1 MSTNSVL
8 EILYAKDGST
18 EVAVKVVRK
27 DYFKQ
32 DPKVRENLEREIR
45 ILKLLRG
52 CEYVVKILHVQ
63 VNTSFIPSSLFVFP
77 TRVLHMR
84 WNLTL
89 IHTVILLHP
98 C

>member
-1 MSTNSVL
+1 MQ
-8 EILYAKDGST
+8 DGNT

-63 VNTSFIPSSLFVFP
+63 VNNTFYSPPKGSIF
-77 TRVLHMR
+77 H
-84 WNLTL
+84 
-89 IHTVILLHP
+89 ILQLK
-98 C
+98 